1 MKDFSGITPYQTR
14 KTLIEKCKTKD
25 EQAWLAFYEPYRN
38 YARKIIQNKYYNV
51 GSSCNELAHEVM
63 VKVCRSIENFD
74 PDMPSRSRPG
84 ERVKFRTWFFSQIRT
99 VVSSFFEKK
108 HKTEELFEFNPETD
122 ADIEGFDSRF
132 HEEREQAIHAKAME
146 LLTRSRTNKRNIEA
160 FQMFLNDRT
169 TAEIAAELEMPENS
183 VYQAVCRCRRF
194 LVERRGELE
203 DLL

>member
-1 MKDFSGITPYQTR
+1 MPDFTGITPYQTR
-14 KTLIEKCKTKD
+14 KTLIEKCKAKD

-38 YARKIIQNKYYNV
+38 YARRIILNKYYNV
-51 GSSCNELAHEVM
+51 SGCCDELAHEVM

-74 PDMPSRSRPG
+74 PDLPSRSRPG
-84 ERVKFRTWFFSQIRT
+84 ERVRFRTWFFSQIRT
-99 VVSSFFEKK
+99 VVSSFFDKRQ
-108 HKTEELFEFNPETD
+108 KTEELFELDPEAD
-122 ADIEGFDSRF
+122 ADIEGFDARF

-146 LLTRSRTNKRNIEA
+146 LLTQSRTNKRNIEA
-160 FQMFLNDRT
+160 FQMFLNGRT

-194 LVERRGELE
+194 LVERRRELE